1 VVTVL
6 ASLVSAIA
14 VGLIAAT
21 VAGKQWETRGRA
33 RGARPSGV
41 DVTPFQYAVV
51 LIATAVATYLVV
63 YALTGLVLVAV
74 VPAVVV
80 AMLPRAYL
88 NRRRARRLAAVREAW
103 PDGLRDILSSI
114 RSGASLPAAVENVAL
129 FGPEPLRD
137 ALHGFGVY
145 ARSLGVT
152 RALEM
157 VRDDLAD
164 PTSDR
169 VIEVLVLAYE
179 RGGAVVTEILGDLAD
194 ATTRDGWLTEQ
205 IRTESLEQKI
215 NARVVF
221 VLPWIV
227 LVAMTARPGPFRD
240 FYSSSAGVL
249 VALIGGA
256 LSLIGIAISTRLGAQ
271 PAEQRV
277 FGEAH

>member
-1 VVTVL
+1 
-6 ASLVSAIA
+6 
-14 VGLIAAT
+14 
-21 VAGKQWETRGRA
+21 
-33 RGARPSGV
+33 
-41 DVTPFQYAVV
+41 
-51 LIATAVATYLVV
+51 
-63 YALTGLVLVAV
+63 
-74 VPAVVV
+74 
-80 AMLPRAYL
+80 
-88 NRRRARRLAAVREAW
+88 
-103 PDGLRDILSSI
+103 
-114 RSGASLPAAVENVAL
+114 VENVAL